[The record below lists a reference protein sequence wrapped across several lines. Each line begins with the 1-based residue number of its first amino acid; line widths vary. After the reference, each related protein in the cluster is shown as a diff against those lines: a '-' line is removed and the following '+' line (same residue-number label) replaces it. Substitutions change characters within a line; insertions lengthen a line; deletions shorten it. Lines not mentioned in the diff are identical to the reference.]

1 MKKKIC
7 IITSSFPSQN
17 DPSAGIFVKDFSLL
31 LSDENFEVFVLTP
44 KRDGPKA
51 DSNKIKVHYFPWLG
65 GEYGLSSYNVKNPI
79 HFLKLTSAILSG
91 IFSTLSFVRKNKIDI
106 CIAMW
111 AVPSGIF
118 ALAAK
123 TLFHIPY
130 ITWILGSDIWTI
142 QNYPLGKLI
151 LKKILKNS
159 KKLFS
164 DGLQLSKDVENISK
178 QKCEFLA
185 INRILDTTLKNIEY
199 KKFDSTKINF
209 MYLGRY
215 HENKGIDLLIKA
227 IALLNPEEKNKTLFH
242 IFGGGPLIS
251 EMKNLIKE
259 LNLEKNT
266 FINDYLDGNLVFSYM
281 SKSDF
286 IVIPSRIESIP
297 VVLSDSMKSKKPVI
311 LTSVGDM
318 KDLASKFNIGFLV
331 EPNVK
336 SIADGITLA
345 ISSDKKKLESF
356 QSGMEDLKNYLDVQK
371 SVKKLSIIL
380 A

>member
-44 KRDGPKA
+44 QRDGPKA

-91 IFSTLSFVRKNKIDI
+91 IFSTQSFVRKNKIDI

-164 DGLQLSKDVENISK
+164 DGLKISKDVENISK

-286 IVIPSRIESIP
+286 IVLENFC
-297 VVLSDSMKSKKPVI
+297 DSLNDI
-311 LTSVGDM
+311 L
-318 KDLASKFNIGFLV
+318 NIL
-331 EPNVK
+331 
-336 SIADGITLA
+336 
-345 ISSDKKKLESF
+345 ISQFCRKW
-356 QSGMEDLKNYLDVQK
+356 Y
-371 SVKKLSIIL
+371 
-380 A
+380 